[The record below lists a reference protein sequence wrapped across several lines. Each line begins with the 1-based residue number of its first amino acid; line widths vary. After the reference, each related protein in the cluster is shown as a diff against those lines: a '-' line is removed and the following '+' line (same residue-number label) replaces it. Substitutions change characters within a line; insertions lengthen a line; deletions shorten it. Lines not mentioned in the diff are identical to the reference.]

1 MKYSPTPMLKAAL
14 AYAQKLKWA
23 VLPLHTVKNGQ
34 CSCGRPDC
42 TSPGKHPRVARG
54 VHDATTDPSV
64 IIGWW
69 RRWPNANIGI
79 RTGAASGFFVVD
91 VDGEEGEEA
100 LRDLERQWGELPETV
115 EQITGSGGRHIL
127 FRYPQ
132 NVDIRPKVRIM
143 PGLDIRANDS
153 YIVVAPSIHVSGRRY
168 CWEIEHRP
176 LEVPIAEPP
185 QWLIDVIKADAGDI
199 KNEPTEDMPS
209 IGEWSKALDSLV
221 EGQRNDTLYRYACH
235 LLAHGLSCQETAKII
250 RALNKVYGQP
260 PLPDDEVD
268 RLLKSAFEWRSEKHE
283 RRQDTGIRRRS

>member
-91 VDGEEGEEA
+91 V
-100 LRDLERQWGELPETV
+100 V
-115 EQITGSGGRHIL
+115 
-127 FRYPQ
+127 
-132 NVDIRPKVRIM
+132 
-143 PGLDIRANDS
+143 
-153 YIVVAPSIHVSGRRY
+153 
-168 CWEIEHRP
+168 
-176 LEVPIAEPP
+176 
-185 QWLIDVIKADAGDI
+185 
-199 KNEPTEDMPS
+199 
-209 IGEWSKALDSLV
+209 
-221 EGQRNDTLYRYACH
+221 
-235 LLAHGLSCQETAKII
+235 
-250 RALNKVYGQP
+250 
-260 PLPDDEVD
+260 
-268 RLLKSAFEWRSEKHE
+268 
-283 RRQDTGIRRRS
+283 